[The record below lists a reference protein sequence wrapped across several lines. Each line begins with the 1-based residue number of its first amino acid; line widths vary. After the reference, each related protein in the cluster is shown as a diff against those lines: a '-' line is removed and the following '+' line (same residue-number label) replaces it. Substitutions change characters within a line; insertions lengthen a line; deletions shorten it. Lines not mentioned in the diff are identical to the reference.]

1 MKKFLYALMAFLM
14 MILAACSSTDSKI
27 DRLEK
32 LVNEYIDV
40 QIEIKNGDRDA
51 AAEAQKIDK
60 EIEEVIQ
67 ELDKVEF
74 TEEQAERV
82 QSIIVNAVGKA
93 AQNGLNPF
101 L

>member
-40 QIEIKNGDRDA
+40 QIEIKNGNRDA

-60 EIEEVIQ
+60 EIEEVSRNWIKSSSPRSRLSACSQ
-67 ELDKVEF
+67 
-74 TEEQAERV
+74 
-82 QSIIVNAVGKA
+82 
-93 AQNGLNPF
+93 
-101 L
+101 